1 MEKLKI
7 DTAVFISGTG
17 TNLLNLIK
25 FSKNKNSPIKIK
37 LVVSNNKNAKGLKF
51 AKKYKIKFKIINFKN
66 KIISERKLIK
76 ILRKNHIEFIC
87 LAGFL
92 KILSKKFLK
101 DFKNKIINIHP
112 SLLPK
117 YKGLN
122 THNRVLKNRELYTG
136 CTVHFVTPILDS
148 GKIIMQK
155 KIRIFKKD
163 DIISITKRVRKIEH
177 EIYPK
182 SIKKIFFNL

>member
-1 MEKLKI
+1 M
-7 DTAVFISGTG
+7 
-17 TNLLNLIK
+17 
-25 FSKNKNSPIKIK
+25 
-37 LVVSNNKNAKGLKF
+37 
-51 AKKYKIKFKIINFKN
+51 
-66 KIISERKLIK
+66 
-76 ILRKNHIEFIC
+76 
-87 LAGFL
+87 
-92 KILSKKFLK
+92 
-101 DFKNKIINIHP
+101 
-112 SLLPK
+112 PK

-122 THNRVLKNRELYTG
+122 THNRVLKNKELYTG